1 MLAALPLAW
10 RLGLAATLL
19 LTVLGGVG
27 GIYLKIRHDAYQDG
41 YQRGNAEATAKCEK
55 EKLAMELAN
64 QKAISDAEKKLL
76 ESERELASIE
86 LKLEDYINA
95 LDLMADEADG
105 ADDVCLYAPSVRR
118 LEAIR

>member
-1 MLAALPLAW
+1 MPFFAALW
-10 RLGLAATLL
+10 KYR
-19 LTVLGGVG
+19 TVIGIVVMLMGAGGY
-27 GIYLKIRHDAYQDG
+27 ILKVKHDAYQDG